1 MKYFGKKSLSSFLN
15 RFMNVSWFV
24 VLIGAIIGTVIG
36 ALFIT
41 ALTLGKDLV
50 SENPQS
56 TSSPS
61 TQILQSCV
69 KKMEPHKKERLEA
82 GLRYVFE
89 KCRGEI
95 KGKERKDFETFVN
108 LPFFVKM
115 LLFPY
120 FWAVVVLLLLIIKKS
135 RVLFSNFEKDIV
147 FNRNNVQLLSTISKI
162 SIAISILT
170 FSISSLC
177 TSVFL
182 LMICELVK
190 NGTALQEEHDLTV

>member
-1 MKYFGKKSLSSFLN
+1 
-15 RFMNVSWFV
+15 MNVSWFV